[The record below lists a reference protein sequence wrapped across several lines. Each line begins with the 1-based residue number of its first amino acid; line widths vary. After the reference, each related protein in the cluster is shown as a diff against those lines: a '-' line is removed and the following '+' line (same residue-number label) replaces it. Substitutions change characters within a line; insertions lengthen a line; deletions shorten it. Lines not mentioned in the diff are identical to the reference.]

1 MCSICGL
8 WRLLTYNQNM
18 YLRDRLRTWSTFDP
32 AVTCHPEK
40 YASSRRTHLNVTLQ
54 FDAIDAGKDQ
64 FRSYWQP
71 VTIALEL
78 DEQGRWCEPD
88 SATLGVFQILIQAGC
103 SARTWS
109 WELQEDT
116 NGNFVARVDDA
127 HAESSESGFHALF
140 DAYQQRL
147 QRLDTPPA

>member
-18 YLRDRLRTWSTFDP
+18 YLRDRLRVWSAFEP

-54 FDAIDAGKDQ
+54 FDAIDAGEDQ
-64 FRSYWQP
+64 PRSHWQP
-71 VTIALEL
+71 LTFALEL

-88 SATLGVFQILIQAGC
+88 SATLGVFQLVVQAAC
-103 SARTWS
+103 AARTWP
-109 WELQEDT
+109 WCLQQDPH
-116 NGNFVARVDDA
+116 GNWVAQVADA

-140 DAYQQRL
+140 DAYRQRI
-147 QRLDTPPA
+147 QRLDPPPA